1 MNKFFKS
8 RMMQSIFPYFI
19 LALMVIVVFR
29 VTAEFRFFTDTVGR
43 FWSIISPFLTGA
55 VIAYILNLPCSAIQR
70 LIKRT
75 KQPFVMRYSRGISV
89 LLLAII
95 TVFIITLI
103 LNILIPAV
111 TNSSRQFMAEMGNY
125 EATIRS
131 WINSLNEMDLPEAI
145 TYHIN
150 EDAIIAAILG
160 WVATIDAG
168 GIMDGIVAGFGGLAL
183 ALFHTFLAIVSSIYL
198 LVEKDRLKAFAVKL
212 ISAVTTKTTNATILK
227 YSRKLD
233 HNFHQYIYTQTIDGL
248 ILGTIMTI
256 TLYLFGSDYF
266 LVLGLILGILNY
278 IPYFGSIVGTALAVL
293 VVAFTQGLWPTAV
306 IAAIVMFAIQQFDG
320 NFIQP
325 KLMGGTFSL
334 SPLLVIISVTVGMHY
349 GGVLG
354 MLVAIPI
361 VAVLKD
367 ILDSYIAY
375 REELKINP
383 PIEDDFMNRDVW

>member
-1 MNKFFKS
+1 
-8 RMMQSIFPYFI
+8 MMQSIFPYFI
-19 LALMVIVVFR
+19 LALLVILVFR
-29 VTAEFRFFTDTVGR
+29 VTAEFRFFTDIASR
-43 FWSIISPFLTGA
+43 FWGIISPFLTGA
-55 VIAYILNLPCSAIQR
+55 VFAYILNLPCSAIQR
-70 LIKRT
+70 LIKKT
-75 KQPFVMRYSRGISV
+75 KQPFAVRHSRGISV

-95 TVFIITLI
+95 TIFIIALI
-103 LNILIPAV
+103 LNILIPAIRSSIALFLSEM
-111 TNSSRQFMAEMGNY
+111 NSY
-125 EATIRS
+125 EVTIRG
-131 WINSLNEMDLPEAI
+131 WISSLNEMDLPEAI
-145 TYHIN
+145 TDLIN
-150 EDAIIAAILG
+150 EDAIIAAIIG
-160 WVATIDAG
+160 WVATIDAS
-168 GIMDGIVAGFGGLAL
+168 GIMDGVVAGFGGVAT

-198 LVEKDRLKAFAVKL
+198 LVEKDKLKAFVAKL
-212 ISAVTTKTTNATILK
+212 IAAVTTKTTNATILK
-227 YSRKLD
+227 YSKKLD

-349 GGVLG
+349 GGILG

-375 REELKINP
+375 REELKLNP
-383 PIEDDFMNRDVW
+383 PTEDDFMNRDVW